1 MRTAMNKAL
10 ATAIVALAVG
20 SAPRAFV
27 EPASAAGNMGDTS
40 AAMRANAAAYPEFFA
55 PQSANSPDPVYQ
67 PTRNRPCKVPLGA
80 TVDSKCR
87 PQ

>member
-1 MRTAMNKAL
+1 MRTAINKAL

-20 SAPRAFV
+20 SAPGAFV
-27 EPASAAGNMGDTS
+27 EPASAGNMGDTS

-55 PQSANSPDPVYQ
+55 PESANSPDPAYR
-67 PTRNRPCKVPLGA
+67 PTRNRACRVPLGEN
-80 TVDSKCR
+80 VDSRCR

>member
-10 ATAIVALAVG
+10 ATAIVVLALG

-27 EPASAAGNMGDTS
+27 ETASAGNMGDTS

-55 PQSANSPDPVYQ
+55 PQSANSPDPAYR
-67 PTRNRPCKVPLGA
+67 PARNRPCRVPPGM
-80 TVDSKCR
+80 TVDSRCR
-87 PQ
+87 AQ